1 MGVCWKLVLLEA
13 GSAEGLQALVAAAIA
28 QAGRHGKA
36 ACSVHSQQVVLQRR
50 QFLQLLSQV
59 LTHTWSYAGD

>member
-13 GSAEGLQALVAAAIA
+13 GSAEGLQALVAAATA

-50 QFLQLLSQV
+50 QFL
-59 LTHTWSYAGD
+59 